1 MKKGQINLDSNAG
14 SLIYK
19 TVLQEDVVNILELG
33 TWNGM
38 GSTQC
43 VIQALKDGGKTANFI
58 SIELYPEMYDEA
70 ISNLGSDLDYV
81 TLLKGRII
89 NQEEFLGW
97 MDHSKIDIKG
107 CRHAQLWYQKDFD
120 YLKSSKD
127 LNDQIQDEI
136 DFLILDGGEYSTYPE
151 WQKLQPRVKYVFLD
165 DTNGLKCKKIREEL
179 LKSEQ
184 YQIIEDSPM
193 DRGGYSL
200 FKNNR

>member
-1 MKKGQINLDSNAG
+1 MKKGQINLESNAG

-58 SIELYPEMYDEA
+58 SIELYPEMHDEA

-97 MDHSKIDIKG
+97 MDHSKINIKG
-107 CRHAQLWYQKDFD
+107 CPHAKLWYQKDFD
-120 YLKSSKD
+120 YLKSAKD
-127 LNDQIQDEI
+127 LSDQIQDEI
-136 DFLILDGGEYSTYPE
+136 DLLILDGGEYSTYPE
-151 WQKLQPRVKYVFLD
+151 WQKLQSRVKYVFLD
-165 DTNGLKCKKIREEL
+165 DTNVLKCRKIREEL
-179 LKSEQ
+179 LKSKQ
-184 YQIIEDSPM
+184 YQIIEDDLG
-193 DRGGYSL
+193 DRNGYSL